1 MKSVL
6 FGLIL
11 MSSMIVF
18 GQMEDEGMTEGIQV
32 SVAIGDVGPVDN
44 TEIKAFKN
52 RIEDVLRNS
61 HYFSNNRLTQF
72 TFFITGKQLSSN
84 AGVTAG
90 SEYTVQ
96 FLAKLGVLDRLMNRV
111 IHMEEIEISG
121 VGKDEQE
128 ATINML
134 DNLSRKKDKISEIVE
149 MSQNPCIDGYAGDCK
164 EIVIKLEQ
172 LKEENQKLK
181 ALAYMFRIPKQ
192 SGECSE
198 MAQEILNNWYTE
210 YAMEQC
216 PLIFDRAKSSLAN
229 KEMGDFQL
237 ALDQLTEMGYCSD
250 QESELETILK
260 SKKMETEL
268 KQLKEKVAKMKV
280 ENKSKDPLTPKL
292 MRVTRVEEN
301 MENESVIMEER
312 EMVTRLVA
320 Q

>member
-6 FGLIL
+6 FGLML

-18 GQMEDEGMTEGIQV
+18 AQMEDEGMTEGIQV
-32 SVAIGDVGPVDN
+32 SLAIGDVGPIDN
-44 TEIKAFKN
+44 AEIGTFKN
-52 RIEDVLRNS
+52 RIEDVLRSSNYS
-61 HYFSNNRLTQF
+61 SNNRLTQF

-90 SEYTVQ
+90 SEYTVL

-134 DNLSRKKDKISEIVE
+134 DNLLGKRDKISEIVE
-149 MSQNPCIDGYAGDCK
+149 MSQNPSIDGYAGDCR
-164 EIVIKLEQ
+164 EIVTKLEE
-172 LKEENQKLK
+172 LRNENQKLR
-181 ALAYMFRIPKQ
+181 ALAYAFRIPKQ

-198 MAQEILNNWYTE
+198 LSKEMLNSWYTE

-229 KEMGDFQL
+229 KKMGDFQL
-237 ALDQLTEMGYCSD
+237 ALDQLTELGYCSD
-250 QESELETILK
+250 QESELESILK

-268 KQLKEKVAKMKV
+268 NQLKEKVAKMKM

-301 MENESVIMEER
+301 IENESVIMEER

-320 Q
+320 E